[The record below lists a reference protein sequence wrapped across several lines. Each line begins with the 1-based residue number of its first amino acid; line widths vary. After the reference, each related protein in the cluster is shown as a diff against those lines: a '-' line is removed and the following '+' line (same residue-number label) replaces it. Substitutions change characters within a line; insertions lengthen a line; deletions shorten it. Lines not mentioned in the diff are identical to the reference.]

1 MLITGK
7 SWSRVCLKS
16 CPYSRFKHFT
26 LGCLLLFRS
35 SSLSWYQITKP
46 FPSEQKTCQTS
57 PTKLHSDI
65 SPPKFCKLLCCI
77 TPVTF
82 LSFPRSIWKPVGLYF
97 ITTRG
102 HVQYHVH
109 IIVLKLPPI
118 CSLCWH
124 KALFCPPVLLQK
136 IPSRFNRSFQTFD
149 P

>member
-7 SWSRVCLKS
+7 SWSHVCLKS

-46 FPSEQKTCQTS
+46 FPSEQKRRQTS
-57 PTKLHSDI
+57 PAKLCSDI
-65 SPPKFCKLLCCI
+65 PPKFHKLLCCI
-77 TPVTF
+77 TPATS
-82 LSFPRSIWKPVGLYF
+82 LSFPRSTQKAVGLYI

-109 IIVLKLPPI
+109 LIVLKLPPI

-124 KALFCPPVLLQK
+124 KATFCPPVLPQK
-136 IPSRFNRSFQTFD
+136 ILSRLNRSFQTFD